1 MSPAEAAALFGL
13 GLIVGSYATAIGAGG
28 GFLITPFLLIRY
40 PDALPAEITSAS
52 LTVVAI
58 SSGISTATMGR
69 AGRVDWRV
77 AGLLALASIPLALL
91 GAVLIGFVPRSLF
104 TVGIAGLLL
113 LLAVYL
119 GWRPRAKFVD
129 PLRRGWQREFTDG
142 RGDTYLYTV
151 PPVRSAIASGIAAF
165 VASIAGIGGGPFY
178 VPIATRILRMPHP
191 LAVPAAHVAIACLAT
206 VVVLYH
212 AAAGNFGAPLD
223 DAIWIGAGVIA
234 GNPLGQQ
241 LNRRLGEGPLTRLFA
256 AGLLLIALRAAW
268 SIA

>member
-52 LTVVAI
+52 LAVVAV
-58 SSGISTATMGR
+58 SSGVSTAVMAHAR
-69 AGRVDWRV
+69 RVDWPV
-77 AGLLALASIPLALL
+77 AGLLALASIPGALL
-91 GAVLIGFVPRSLF
+91 GAVLIGFVPRELF
-104 TVGIAGLLL
+104 TIGIAVLLL

-119 GWRPRAKFVD
+119 AWRPRARFVD
-129 PLRRGWQREFTDG
+129 PLPHGWQREFTDG
-142 RGDTYLYTV
+142 HGDTYLYRV
-151 PPVRSAIASGIAAF
+151 PPVRSGFASGVAAF
-165 VASIAGIGGGPFY
+165 IASIAGIGGGPFY
-178 VPIATRILRMPHP
+178 VPIATRVVRMPHP
-191 LAVPAAHVAIACLAT
+191 LAVPAAHVAIASLAT

-212 AAAGNFGAPLD
+212 ALAGNFGEPLA

-234 GNPLGQQ
+234 GNPLGQR

-256 AGLLLIALRAAW
+256 AGLLLIAVRAAW
-268 SIA
+268 SLA